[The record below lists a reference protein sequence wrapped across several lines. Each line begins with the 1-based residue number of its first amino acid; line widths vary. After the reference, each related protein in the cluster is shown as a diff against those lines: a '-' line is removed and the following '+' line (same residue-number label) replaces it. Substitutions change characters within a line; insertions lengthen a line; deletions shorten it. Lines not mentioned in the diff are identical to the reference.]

1 MTLKIDNKVNTFRRY
16 EFKYLLPNPVA
27 SSIQSNIEHFMTL
40 DPHTSK
46 DMNGSYFVRSQY
58 FENELYTN
66 FYEKVDGMRERHKYR
81 LRTYGQMPT
90 KTNPIFLEKKGR
102 KLERT
107 MKGRI
112 QLDYEHLDLI
122 YNKNFNGLLE
132 SFSNHSFI
140 EGFVFDCIR
149 KKLNPMIVIDYKR
162 SPYIS
167 EYDTNFRLTFDRNIR
182 ASTLMGSTSIYA
194 PPENQYWSDVNT
206 GFCTLEVKFLRRYP
220 PWFRRIIQNYNL
232 RRLSIS
238 KFSTGI
244 EARGLAQDTGV

>member
-1 MTLKIDNKVNTFRRY
+1 MKIENQVNTFKRY
-16 EFKYLLPNPVA
+16 EFKYLLRNEIA
-27 SSIQSNIEHFMTL
+27 SSIQNNIEQFMKL

-46 DMNGSYFVRSQY
+46 NLDGSYFVRSQY
-58 FENELYTN
+58 FENDLYAN

-81 LRTYGQMPT
+81 IRTYGQRPSED
-90 KTNPIFLEKKGR
+90 NPIFLEKKGR

-112 QLDYEHLDLI
+112 KLQQKHLDLI
-122 YNKNFNGLLE
+122 YSKNFNELLKE
-132 SFSNHSFI
+132 YDYHSFI
-140 EGFVFDCIR
+140 EGFVFDCVR
-149 KKLNPMIVIDYKR
+149 KRLNPMIIIDYKR

-182 ASTLMGSTSIYA
+182 ASTPIGNKSIYA
-194 PPENQYWSDVNT
+194 PHENQYWSDVNS
-206 GFCTLEVKFLRRYP
+206 GFCTLEVKFLRRFP

-244 EARGLAQDTGV
+244 EARGLAKDTGV

>member
-1 MTLKIDNKVNTFRRY
+1 MNNKINSFKRY
-16 EFKYLLPNPVA
+16 EFKYLLPDAVA
-27 SSIQSNIEHFMTL
+27 SSIQSNIEHFMKL

-46 DMNGSYFVRSQY
+46 DLGGSYFIRSQY
-58 FENELYTN
+58 FENEVFSN

-81 LRTYGQMPT
+81 IRTYG
-90 KTNPIFLEKKGR
+90 KIESADNPIFLEKKGR

-112 QLDYEHLDLI
+112 KLERMHLDLI
-122 YNKNFNGLLE
+122 YRKDFNALLE
-132 SFSNHSFI
+132 AFDNHSFI

-149 KKLNPMIVIDYKR
+149 KKLNPLLIIDYIR
-162 SPYIS
+162 SPYVS
-167 EYDTNFRLTFDRNIR
+167 DFDTNFRLTFDRNVR
-182 ASTLMGSTSIYA
+182 ASTPFGAQSIYA
-194 PPENQYWSDVNT
+194 SSEYQYWNDVNA
-206 GFCTLEVKFLRRYP
+206 GFCTLEVKFLRRFP